1 MYPKLVNVYTAQ
13 CPPLYNPAFGSVE
26 VSGHSVGDTATYYCG
41 FGYKLIGE
49 TVLTCRDD
57 SSWSNE
63 PPTCI
68 SMHSNI
74 CQV

>member
-1 MYPKLVNVYTAQ
+1 MHWNVSTAQ

-26 VSGHSVGDTATYYCG
+26 VSGHSVGDTATYDCG
-41 FGYKLIGE
+41 FGYKLTGE
-49 TVLTCRDD
+49 TVLTCTDD
-57 SSWSNE
+57 GAWSNE

-68 SMHSNI
+68 SMHSNG